1 MHGCGPSWGSQKST
15 LRYHS
20 SSGAGEAG
28 VVFVLKLSLDVFI
41 GIGVLPEGVYVHLCR
56 PGACRMSKED
66 VRSPGTGAT
75 DDCES
80 PHGC

>member
-1 MHGCGPSWGSQKST
+1 MGQSEVN

-20 SSGAGEAG
+20 SSGVGEAG
-28 VVFVLKLSLDVFI
+28 VVFVLKLSLDVFM
-41 GIGVLPEGVYVHLCR
+41 GISVLPEGMYVHLCR
-56 PGACRMSKED
+56 PGACRMSKEGI
-66 VRSPGTGAT
+66 RSLATGAM